1 MRSVRRWQAAR
12 WATGLFALALA
23 CNPTTSSV
31 EGGTPDLAM
40 QARDMGMCPIDPQ
53 NLLQNPGFETPSVE
67 PDGNGKAVNTG
78 TPASSIPGKW
88 DGCCSQSGG
97 GTTWTVSLGT
107 PRCGLRSL
115 LVSSTSANANVLN
128 QTLQQPAKVGKTLT
142 ASAYVFVQQASAGAK
157 LGLDIW
163 DLTANKVI
171 ASSPTISQSTADWQ
185 KLELSIPVP
194 SGGNFQLRINT
205 SGTLTAYVDDPSVLI
220 P

>member
-1 MRSVRRWQAAR
+1 
-12 WATGLFALALA
+12 
-23 CNPTTSSV
+23 
-31 EGGTPDLAM
+31 M
-40 QARDMGMCPIDPQ
+40 QARDMGMCPIDSQ

-78 TPASSIPGKW
+78 SPASSIPGKW
-88 DGCCSQSGG
+88 DGCCNQSGG
-97 GTTWTVSLGT
+97 GTTWMVSLGT

-115 LVSSTSANANVLN
+115 QVTSTSATANVLN
-128 QTLQQPAKVGKTLT
+128 QSLQLPSKVGKTLT

-157 LGLDIW
+157 IGLDIW
-163 DLTANKVI
+163 DLGANKVI
-171 ASSPTISQSTADWQ
+171 ASSPTIAQSTADWQ
-185 KLELSIPVP
+185 KLELSVPVP